1 MVTDVETAR
10 GAARGRPAAAG
21 ANEPWAQGGHP
32 AWNGKRRWRKVR
44 SGGRRAVDDRSGP
57 GLDSANF
64 PLARVRTTG
73 EELTLKINANFPL
86 AYSARTRAKLTGRK
100 PPDPGGVA
108 PSRPRLLPGG
118 HGAVRIGD
126 PLAPRAGVQR
136 RRVARQFQRQYLVGG
151 GYARAAVG
159 ADCRLR
165 GHAGPPEALRSR
177 SAGRNRPAWSTLP
190 SVGWFLAPG
199 MCPATGSI
207 GSRCP
212 LKSSGARASSST
224 PLRAS
229 RPAPSASTVAMA
241 PGEESKSPA

>member
-126 PLAPRAGVQR
+126 PLAPGAGVQR
-136 RRVARQFQRQYLVGG
+136 RGLARQFQRQYLVGG

-165 GHAGPPEALRSR
+165 GHAGPPEALAQPLSGSEPAGLVDVAERRMVPRPRNVPRDGVDRLTLPAEALR
-177 SAGRNRPAWSTLP
+177 SARIQQHP
-190 SVGWFLAPG
+190 V
-199 MCPATGSI
+199 
-207 GSRCP
+207 
-212 LKSSGARASSST
+212 AS
-224 PLRAS
+224 
-229 RPAPSASTVAMA
+229 
-241 PGEESKSPA
+241 